1 MSNAPP
7 CWCEPLRR
15 TWRQRRF
22 AFEMFDTASRGFVPN
37 NCAYGERRTG
47 SEGQKP
53 LHPPGRTGAGDPR
66 VAPTKA
72 KNNSSS
78 LTAVR
83 GRRDRVRDD
92 NVEARDAMR
101 SIAWAQPF
109 VRPFLRQGKQGKQA
123 ARLRRTAGGRGFS
136 PAETGTPRRASYSRR
151 LARDV
156 LLLPTADAA
165 IHPRVSD
172 FPCLLVYSVVH
183 ILCNLEIPACAGLR
197 RRKPR
202 KRGFLLFMRFVNSNR
217 VSMGN

>member
-1 MSNAPP
+1 MRRHAGASHSDERGDSAGLLSRCLTPLLAGLCQTIALMARGEQEVRGKSP
-7 CWCEPLRR
+7 CTRP
-15 TWRQRRF
+15 
-22 AFEMFDTASRGFVPN
+22 G
-37 NCAYGERRTG
+37 
-47 SEGQKP
+47 GQ
-53 LHPPGRTGAGDPR
+53 GAGDPR